1 MNEVFGIDLGTT
13 YSAIAR
19 VNEYGQAEVIR
30 NAAGNIMTPS
40 VVYFESGTGNTI
52 VGEEAKNSVIAEPDR
67 VVTVIKRHMG
77 EAYPLD
83 FDGKGFTPESISGM
97 ILRALVDFAQE
108 QTEIDSNRAVITVP
122 AYFGVQEKEA
132 TRQAGEIAG
141 LDVVQIITEPVAAAL
156 SYGVNIKDERKT
168 VFVYDLGGGTF
179 DTTILKISPDALE
192 VVAIDGNR
200 VLGGVD
206 WDNRLAE
213 LVNEKFVAE
222 TGIEDDPMDD
232 DEFVADL
239 MQSVEKVKIALS
251 QKETATANLR
261 LGAAKA
267 KIAVTREEFESVTR
281 NLLDQTIEIAQRTL
295 EAGQSKEPGLV
306 IDEYLLVGGSSMMPA
321 VATAVQAAFGQE
333 PKLMDPNL
341 AVAKGAAIFST
352 LGEVPDLTGGEA
364 PTGAGTPDAGDAGAT
379 GGDTGTAGGNISV
392 PGRVVTNVL
401 PKGLGIRVWDEPSQS
416 NRVAFLTHKNDQLPI
431 VDRMVE
437 FSCAQDNT
445 RDLPISLWEQNGDE
459 ESPDL
464 DNNKEVTPD
473 GALFTGLPN
482 LSKGSPIQVLVNVSE
497 QGLVTLA
504 VSDPQS
510 KKVLELG
517 LTMSVLQQED
527 VDKAREMVSR
537 ISVSM

>member
-40 VVYFESGTGNTI
+40 VVYFESGSENII
-52 VGEEAKNSVIAEPDR
+52 VGEEAKNSVVAEPDR

-77 EAYPLD
+77 EVFPLD
-83 FDGKGFTPESISGM
+83 FDGKEFTPESISAL

-108 QTEIDSNRAVITVP
+108 QTEIESKKAVITVP

-132 TRQAGEIAG
+132 TRQAGVIAG
-141 LDVVQIITEPVAAAL
+141 LDVMQIITEPVAAAL

-222 TGIEDDPMDD
+222 TGVEDDPMDD

-239 MQSVEKVKIALS
+239 MQTVEKVKIALS

-267 KIAVTREEFESVTR
+267 KVAVSRAEFEAVTR

-295 EAGQSKEPGLV
+295 EAGQSKEPGLE

-321 VATAVQAAFGQE
+321 VAAAVQAAFGKE

-341 AVAKGAAIFST
+341 AVAKGAAIYST
-352 LGEVPDLTGGEA
+352 LGDVPDVTSGEA
-364 PTGAGTPDAGDAGAT
+364 PTGDAAPGSAAAAGDGAAGAP
-379 GGDTGTAGGNISV
+379 GGNISV
-392 PGRVVTNVL
+392 PGRMVTNVL

-416 NRVAFLTHKNDQLPI
+416 DVVAFLTHKNDQLPI

-445 RDLPISLWEQNGDE
+445 QNLPISLWEQNGDE

-464 DNNKEVTPD
+464 ANNKEVTPD

-482 LSKGSPIQVLVNVSE
+482 LSKGSPIQVLVNVDE
-497 QGLVTLA
+497 QGLVNLS

-510 KKVLELG
+510 QKVLELG
-517 LTMSVLQQED
+517 LTMSVLQDED
-527 VDKAREMVSR
+527 VEKARKTGAR
-537 ISVSM
+537 LSVSM

>member
-40 VVYFESGTGNTI
+40 VVYFESGSENII
-52 VGEEAKNSVIAEPDR
+52 VGEEAKNSVVAEPDR

-77 EAYPLD
+77 EVFPLD
-83 FDGKGFTPESISGM
+83 FDGKEFTPESISAL

-108 QTEIDSNRAVITVP
+108 QTEIESKKAVITVP

-132 TRQAGEIAG
+132 TRQAGVIAG
-141 LDVVQIITEPVAAAL
+141 LDVMQIITEPVAAAL

-222 TGIEDDPMDD
+222 TGVEDDPMDD

-239 MQSVEKVKIALS
+239 MQTVEKVKIALS

-267 KIAVTREEFESVTR
+267 KVAVSRAEFEAVTR

-295 EAGQSKEPGLV
+295 EAGQSKEPGLE

-321 VATAVQAAFGQE
+321 VAAAVQAAFSKE

-341 AVAKGAAIFST
+341 AVAKGAAIYST
-352 LGEVPDLTGGEA
+352 LGDVPDVTSGEA
-364 PTGAGTPDAGDAGAT
+364 PTGDAAPGSAAAAGDGAAGAP
-379 GGDTGTAGGNISV
+379 GGNISV
-392 PGRVVTNVL
+392 PGRMVTNVL

-416 NRVAFLTHKNDQLPI
+416 DVVAFLTHKNDQLPI

-445 RDLPISLWEQNGDE
+445 QNLPISLWEQNGDE

-464 DNNKEVTPD
+464 ANNKEVTPD

-482 LSKGSPIQVLVNVSE
+482 LSKGSPIQVLVNVDE
-497 QGLVTLA
+497 QGLVNLS

-510 KKVLELG
+510 QKVLELG
-517 LTMSVLQQED
+517 LTMSVLQDED
-527 VDKAREMVSR
+527 VEKARKTGAR
-537 ISVSM
+537 LSVSM